1 MIQRFNNFID
11 KASEFL
17 APRKGLLPII
27 GLLLIIL
34 NFILQF
40 LFPGW
45 VTETNLLLH
54 AGLVVSILGLMLAWA
69 L

>member
-1 MIQRFNNFID
+1 MKWLSRIID

-17 APRKGLLPII
+17 APRKGLLPILGI
-27 GLLLIIL
+27 LLIIL
-34 NFILQF
+34 NFFLQL

-45 VTETNLLLH
+45 LSNSNLLLH
-54 AGLVVSILGLMLAWA
+54 LGVICAIFGLMLAWA